1 MMEFLGIMQQYVN
14 FKAVL
19 VAVIGT
25 QVIKFFLPPV
35 KKEVMTLWDRF
46 TVRSGPILTRSL
58 PFIPV
63 IIAMVFTYF
72 LERDSSYTMDD
83 GVRGLVS
90 GAFAAYTYRTTKT
103 LIFGE

>member
-1 MMEFLGIMQQYVN
+1 MEFIDIMQQYVN
-14 FKAVL
+14 FKAVA

-35 KKEVMTLWDRF
+35 TKEVMTIWDRF
-46 TVRSGPILTRSL
+46 TVRSSPILTRSL

-63 IIAMVFTYF
+63 VIAFVFNYF
-72 LERDSSYTMDD
+72 LERDSAYTMDD
-83 GVRGLVS
+83 AVRGLVS
-90 GAFAAYTYRTTKT
+90 GASAAYTYRTTKT